1 MTVILETAR
10 FPKYCQLPDSKL
22 TDTWHG
28 DSLTETLTC
37 WTSQTV
43 RLSVAA
49 VLLAELISRCTR
61 KSLDCNTPSW
71 SLVDILICQKNFK
84 ISLWILSQNLCFS
97 NHISKNFTYTRLS
110 LFVVIMKHCR
120 IYSTDF
126 YLSVLCTLQ

>member
-49 VLLAELISRCTR
+49 VLLAEVISRCTR

-71 SLVDILICQKNFK
+71 SLVDILICQKNLKF
-84 ISLWILSQNLCFS
+84 LCEFYLKTFCFG
-97 NHISKNFTYTRLS
+97 NHISKNFTSTS
-110 LFVVIMKHCR
+110 LFVVLMKHCR
-120 IYSTDF
+120 IYSTNF
-126 YLSVLCTLQ
+126 YLSLLCKLQ